1 MKYFNYMICIPFV
14 IIIFYSLFIN
24 WMSTKEGYSTYAD
37 LYSNTNDI
45 YTYNDDE
52 EGVSTTTTRTY
63 YSVGDTVTSTEHPG
77 KTGTITSVP
86 TNSYDK
92 IGIKYSTDP
101 VVYVARSSITIV
113 TSSTGST
120 NNRPSWLTSSAT
132 ESTTIPTTY
141 TYTTLDGT
149 TFTNY
154 NTSISSE
161 DDIPTPGS
169 GFSDEK
175 YVYGSIT
182 YGTDSST
189 EGTAYTYSMLETDL
203 KPTTKAAEYD
213 DSTYTAYSGS
223 TAGTSAYESLRGT
236 TGSTYSLSTTILIP
250 ENDILGDYTS
260 PSMQT
265 YVAQDSMGYTTDS
278 STLNKILQMLSSM
291 ATDNHCKSSAF
302 GCCSDKVTARTDL
315 AGTNCSAALNDEIK
329 TYIDSKL
336 AEKSYSFTETKS
348 NLLQTAL
355 PPTVPDNLSTQKSYT
370 NTIFLSGPRGGASS
384 SCPEPAFD
392 SNTTPTYSDIKSGY
406 LPTPLLA
413 DFSSFGR

>member
-14 IIIFYSLFIN
+14 IIILYSLFVN
-24 WMSTKEGYSTYAD
+24 WLSTKEGYGSYD
-37 LYSNTNDI
+37 NYYSDVNDI

-52 EGVSTTTTRTY
+52 EGTSTTTTRVY
-63 YSVGDTVTSTEHPG
+63 YSIGDTVTSTEHPG

-86 TNSYDK
+86 TNSYDD
-92 IGIKYSTDP
+92 IGIKYSNEP

-120 NNRPSWLTSSAT
+120 VNRPSWLSSSAI
-132 ESTTIPTTY
+132 ESTTGATSY

-149 TFTNY
+149 KYTDY

-169 GFSDEK
+169 GFADEK
-175 YVYGSIT
+175 YIYGNIT
-182 YGTDSST
+182 YEPTASAG
-189 EGTAYTYSMLETDL
+189 GTAYTYSTLETDL
-203 KPTTKAAEYD
+203 KPTTKAADYD
-213 DSTYTAYSGS
+213 DSTYTSYSGS
-223 TAGTSAYESLRGT
+223 TAGTSAYDSLRGT
-236 TGSTYSLSTTILIP
+236 TGSTYSLNTTILIP

-315 AGTNCSAALNDEIK
+315 AGTNCSAALNEEIK

-348 NLLQTAL
+348 DLLQTKL
-355 PPTVPDNLSTQKSYT
+355 PPTIPNNLSTQKSYT
-370 NTIFLSGPRGGASS
+370 NTIFLSGPRGGAAS

-392 SNTTPTYSDIKSGY
+392 SKTTPTYSDIKSGY
-406 LPTPLLA
+406 LPTPLVA